1 MTSHRPLIVD
11 DGLIARLGDGDT
23 LVLPTVTALRLLG
36 VDRNRAVI
44 SVSLSTFIRGT
55 GTVQIQDDGAGGVI
69 MTASQ
74 TNTTRLLGDDG
85 AALTGSAADPAWDG
99 VAPSSSWTAIWK
111 TVVARLEAVRV
122 LLTGTIKVDGSAA
135 TQPVSAKQFSPTST
149 VKLSP
154 IITSVSATI
163 PTGTTALRIY
173 NSGPSPVFVRW
184 GTGAQTATAN
194 DLPIASGATEMFGKA
209 TANDTVAAI
218 STGMAAVY
226 ISAGNRV

>member
-1 MTSHRPLIVD
+1 MTAHRPLIVD

-23 LVLPTVTALRLLG
+23 LVLPSVTALRLLG

-44 SVSLSTFIRGT
+44 SVSLSNFIKGAGT
-55 GTVQIQDDGAGGVI
+55 ILVQDDGAGGVI

-99 VAPSSSWTAIWK
+99 VAPSSTWTAIWK

-122 LLTGTIKVDGSAA
+122 LLTGTLKIDGSAV
-135 TQPVSAKQFSPTST
+135 TQPVSPKQFCPTST
-149 VKLSP
+149 VKLNPLLS
-154 IITSVSATI
+154 SVSATI

-173 NSGPSPVFVRW
+173 NSGPSPAFVRW
-184 GTGAQTATAN
+184 GTGAQSATTN
-194 DLPIASGATEMFGKA
+194 DLPLASGVTEMFGKA
-209 TANDTVAAI
+209 SANDTVAAVT
-218 STGMAAVY
+218 TGMATLYV
-226 ISAGNRV
+226 SAGNRV